1 LSEIKDPELKLE
13 ETPIYIINNI
23 ESPSS
28 NDSLRTIV
36 LYGDITEDRSHE
48 VVHGLLAL
56 NHSRKSEIIDEEGSS
71 ETIIKPIK
79 LVVSTY
85 GGSAQ
90 DMFAIYDLMSLVKQ
104 DCEIETAALGKVMS
118 AGVLLLANGTKGSRR
133 IGKNCRVMIHN
144 VMSMHNGSLPSLE
157 NEIKETRVVQERYF
171 EELISC
177 TKLTKSKLKKLLNGN
192 VDAYLSAE
200 EAIKYGIADE
210 LI

>member
-1 LSEIKDPELKLE
+1 
-13 ETPIYIINNI
+13 
-23 ESPSS
+23 
-28 NDSLRTIV
+28 
-36 LYGDITEDRSHE
+36 
-48 VVHGLLAL
+48 
-56 NHSRKSEIIDEEGSS
+56 
-71 ETIIKPIK
+71 
-79 LVVSTY
+79 
-85 GGSAQ
+85 
-90 DMFAIYDLMSLVKQ
+90 
-104 DCEIETAALGKVMS
+104 
-118 AGVLLLANGTKGSRR
+118 
-133 IGKNCRVMIHN
+133 MIHN